1 MLEIVKKIEEEIREG
16 RGVTREEALELLK
29 SKAHEELIELAH
41 RLTVEYASK
50 KFDFCAIINARSG
63 CCSEDCKWCAQSAHW
78 GGANSKVYGFIGKC
92 ACAREAKA
100 AEANKVRRIAIVT
113 AGRGQ
118 SKSEIDEICEA
129 IREMKA
135 NTSIGI
141 CASLGIVEL
150 EDLKLRQMA
159 EFDNFRRRT
168 NKEKLE
174 LMTTAGER
182 IFKDMLPLVDD
193 FERAKMAMAK
203 SDDINAVREGIDL
216 IYNKFINFLAANNV
230 KAIDTTD
237 ADFNTDLHEA
247 ITTFAAGEDKK
258 GKVIDCTQ
266 KGYTLGEKVI
276 RFAKVVVGE

>member
-1 MLEIVKKIEEEIREG
+1 MTKNKDKKQVEQPVENQQENVNVQTENGKVEVENAETAQTEEVSETEQLQAKVAELE
-16 RGVTREEALELLK
+16 
-29 SKAHEELIELAH
+29 
-41 RLTVEYASK
+41 
-50 KFDFCAIINARSG
+50 ARV
-63 CCSEDCKWCAQSAHW
+63 A
-78 GGANSKVYGFIGKC
+78 
-92 ACAREAKA
+92 
-100 AEANKVRRIAIVT
+100 
-113 AGRGQ
+113 
-118 SKSEIDEICEA
+118 
-129 IREMKA
+129 
-135 NTSIGI
+135 
-141 CASLGIVEL
+141 EL

-193 FERAKMAMAK
+193 FERAKVAMEK
-203 SDDINAVREGIDL
+203 TDDIEAVRQGIEL
-216 IYNKFINFLAANNV
+216 IYSKFVGFLAANDV
-230 KAIDTTD
+230 KSIDTTD

-276 RFAKVVVGE
+276 RFSKVVVGE

>member
-1 MLEIVKKIEEEIREG
+1 MVKNKDKKIKEQMVEKQIESTTVGQTQQQEEPIVEVSETEILTTKVAEL
-16 RGVTREEALELLK
+16 EARV
-29 SKAHEELIELAH
+29 A
-41 RLTVEYASK
+41 
-50 KFDFCAIINARSG
+50 
-63 CCSEDCKWCAQSAHW
+63 
-78 GGANSKVYGFIGKC
+78 
-92 ACAREAKA
+92 
-100 AEANKVRRIAIVT
+100 
-113 AGRGQ
+113 
-118 SKSEIDEICEA
+118 
-129 IREMKA
+129 
-135 NTSIGI
+135 
-141 CASLGIVEL
+141 EL

-193 FERAKMAMAK
+193 FERAMAAMSRKGDEATG
-203 SDDINAVREGIDL
+203 DEAIRQGIEL
-216 IYNKFINFLAANNV
+216 IYSKFVGFLAANDV

-276 RFAKVVVGE
+276 RFSKVVVGE

>member
-1 MLEIVKKIEEEIREG
+1 MNFELRSNYLTMTKNKDKKQVEQPIENQVEK
-16 RGVTREEALELLK
+16 EALMSDNGNRVSDNGEEMQTEEVSETEQLQAKVAEL
-29 SKAHEELIELAH
+29 E
-41 RLTVEYASK
+41 
-50 KFDFCAIINARSG
+50 AR
-63 CCSEDCKWCAQSAHW
+63 
-78 GGANSKVYGFIGKC
+78 
-92 ACAREAKA
+92 
-100 AEANKVRRIAIVT
+100 VT
-113 AGRGQ
+113 
-118 SKSEIDEICEA
+118 
-129 IREMKA
+129 
-135 NTSIGI
+135 
-141 CASLGIVEL
+141 EL

-193 FERAKMAMAK
+193 FERAKVAMEK
-203 SDDINAVREGIDL
+203 TDDIEAVRQGIEL
-216 IYNKFINFLAANNV
+216 IYSKFVGFLAANDV

-276 RFAKVVVGE
+276 RFSKVVVGE

>member
-1 MLEIVKKIEEEIREG
+1 MKNKNKKNVEQPVENQQENLNVQTENGKVEVENTESVQTEEVSETEMLQAKVAEL
-16 RGVTREEALELLK
+16 EARV
-29 SKAHEELIELAH
+29 A
-41 RLTVEYASK
+41 
-50 KFDFCAIINARSG
+50 
-63 CCSEDCKWCAQSAHW
+63 
-78 GGANSKVYGFIGKC
+78 
-92 ACAREAKA
+92 
-100 AEANKVRRIAIVT
+100 
-113 AGRGQ
+113 
-118 SKSEIDEICEA
+118 
-129 IREMKA
+129 
-135 NTSIGI
+135 
-141 CASLGIVEL
+141 EL

-193 FERAKMAMAK
+193 FERAKDAMAK
-203 SDDINAVREGIDL
+203 TDDIEAVRQGIEL
-216 IYNKFINFLAANNV
+216 IYSKFIGFLAANDV
-230 KAIDTTD
+230 KVIDTTD

>member
-1 MLEIVKKIEEEIREG
+1 MTKNKDKKQVEQPIENQVEKE
-16 RGVTREEALELLK
+16 
-29 SKAHEELIELAH
+29 
-41 RLTVEYASK
+41 TVETANNSEAVNGTEVVENDEVAETEQLQAK
-50 KFDFCAIINARSG
+50 VAELEARV
-63 CCSEDCKWCAQSAHW
+63 A
-78 GGANSKVYGFIGKC
+78 
-92 ACAREAKA
+92 
-100 AEANKVRRIAIVT
+100 
-113 AGRGQ
+113 
-118 SKSEIDEICEA
+118 
-129 IREMKA
+129 
-135 NTSIGI
+135 
-141 CASLGIVEL
+141 EL

-193 FERAKMAMAK
+193 FERAKDAMTK
-203 SDDINAVREGIDL
+203 TDDIEAVRQGIEL
-216 IYNKFINFLAANNV
+216 IYSKFIGFLAANDV

-276 RFAKVVVGE
+276 RFAKVVVGD

>member
-1 MLEIVKKIEEEIREG
+1 MTKNKDKKQVEQPVENQVEKETVGTVNNGEAVNDGEATAAKEVAETDPLQAKVAELE
-16 RGVTREEALELLK
+16 
-29 SKAHEELIELAH
+29 
-41 RLTVEYASK
+41 
-50 KFDFCAIINARSG
+50 ARV
-63 CCSEDCKWCAQSAHW
+63 A
-78 GGANSKVYGFIGKC
+78 
-92 ACAREAKA
+92 
-100 AEANKVRRIAIVT
+100 
-113 AGRGQ
+113 
-118 SKSEIDEICEA
+118 
-129 IREMKA
+129 
-135 NTSIGI
+135 
-141 CASLGIVEL
+141 EL

-193 FERAKMAMAK
+193 FERALSAMSRKGDEATG
-203 SDDINAVREGIDL
+203 DEAIRQGIEL
-216 IYNKFINFLAANNV
+216 IYNKFIAFLAANDV

>member
-1 MLEIVKKIEEEIREG
+1 MTKNKDKKQVEQPVENQQENANVQTENGKVEVENAETAPTEEVSETDPLQAKVAELE
-16 RGVTREEALELLK
+16 
-29 SKAHEELIELAH
+29 
-41 RLTVEYASK
+41 
-50 KFDFCAIINARSG
+50 ARV
-63 CCSEDCKWCAQSAHW
+63 A
-78 GGANSKVYGFIGKC
+78 
-92 ACAREAKA
+92 
-100 AEANKVRRIAIVT
+100 
-113 AGRGQ
+113 
-118 SKSEIDEICEA
+118 
-129 IREMKA
+129 
-135 NTSIGI
+135 
-141 CASLGIVEL
+141 EL

-193 FERAKMAMAK
+193 FERAKLAMEK
-203 SDDINAVREGIDL
+203 TDDIEALRQGIEL
-216 IYNKFINFLAANNV
+216 IYSKFVGFLAANDV

-237 ADFNTDLHEA
+237 AEFNTDLHEA

-276 RFAKVVVGE
+276 RFSKVVVGE

>member
-1 MLEIVKKIEEEIREG
+1 MTKNKDIKKEEQLVDNELENVASQETTAEQVAQEEI
-16 RGVTREEALELLK
+16 EASEVDVLQTKVAELE
-29 SKAHEELIELAH
+29 
-41 RLTVEYASK
+41 
-50 KFDFCAIINARSG
+50 ARV
-63 CCSEDCKWCAQSAHW
+63 A
-78 GGANSKVYGFIGKC
+78 
-92 ACAREAKA
+92 
-100 AEANKVRRIAIVT
+100 
-113 AGRGQ
+113 
-118 SKSEIDEICEA
+118 
-129 IREMKA
+129 
-135 NTSIGI
+135 
-141 CASLGIVEL
+141 EL

-182 IFKDMLPLVDD
+182 IFCEMLPLVDD
-193 FERAKMAMAK
+193 FERAKVAMAK
-203 SDDINAVREGIDL
+203 SEDINAVREGIDL
-216 IYNKFINFLAANNV
+216 IYNKFIAFLGANNV

-266 KGYTLGEKVI
+266 AGYTLGEKVI

>member
-1 MLEIVKKIEEEIREG
+1 MTKNKDKKQ
-16 RGVTREEALELLK
+16 
-29 SKAHEELIELAH
+29 
-41 RLTVEYASK
+41 VEQPVENQQE
-50 KFDFCAIINARSG
+50 NA
-63 CCSEDCKWCAQSAHW
+63 
-78 GGANSKVYGFIGKC
+78 NV
-92 ACAREAKA
+92 
-100 AEANKVRRIAIVT
+100 
-113 AGRGQ
+113 
-118 SKSEIDEICEA
+118 KSENAKVEVENAETAPTEEVSETDPLQAKVAELEA
-129 IREMKA
+129 RVA
-135 NTSIGI
+135 
-141 CASLGIVEL
+141 EL

-174 LMTTAGER
+174 LMATAGER

-193 FERAKMAMAK
+193 FERAKVAMEK
-203 SDDINAVREGIDL
+203 TDDIEAVRQGIEL
-216 IYNKFINFLAANNV
+216 IYSKFVGFLAANDV

>member
-1 MLEIVKKIEEEIREG
+1 MTKNKDKKQVEQPIENQVEK
-16 RGVTREEALELLK
+16 ELLDAANNGE
-29 SKAHEELIELAH
+29 SVNASESEGSEEVSETETLQAKVAEL
-41 RLTVEYASK
+41 E
-50 KFDFCAIINARSG
+50 ARV
-63 CCSEDCKWCAQSAHW
+63 A
-78 GGANSKVYGFIGKC
+78 
-92 ACAREAKA
+92 
-100 AEANKVRRIAIVT
+100 
-113 AGRGQ
+113 
-118 SKSEIDEICEA
+118 
-129 IREMKA
+129 
-135 NTSIGI
+135 
-141 CASLGIVEL
+141 EL

-193 FERAKMAMAK
+193 FERAKDAMAK
-203 SDDINAVREGIDL
+203 TDDIEAVRQGIEL
-216 IYNKFINFLAANNV
+216 IYSKFIGFLAANDV

-276 RFAKVVVGE
+276 RFAKVVVGD